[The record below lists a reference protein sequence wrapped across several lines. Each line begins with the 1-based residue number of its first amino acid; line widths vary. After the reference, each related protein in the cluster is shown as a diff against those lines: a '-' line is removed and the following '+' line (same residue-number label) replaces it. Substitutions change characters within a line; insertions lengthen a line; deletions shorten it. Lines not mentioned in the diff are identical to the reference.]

1 MVTWISHDTDSFI
14 VNEGI
19 TSIGKKVSRVVHA
32 PLCVQHR
39 ASLEIRDK
47 PHQVIKKSP
56 MQKHQGFFSEPG
68 GIRTHDQELK
78 RLLLGQTS
86 RFFPTISL

>member
-56 MQKHQGFFSEPG
+56 MQKHQGFFSE
-68 GIRTHDQELK
+68 LK
-78 RLLLGQTS
+78 DCDFKLIIQQYSQLQQVFS
-86 RFFPTISL
+86 EVYI